1 MMSLTAGVI
10 AIFAT
15 MTGSFSGG
23 ATSLIM
29 FPLIMMFV
37 MSNYMD
43 ALTVNKIATMFMTI
57 AASRIH
63 YKRLKIN
70 VPLFVTFLISGL
82 IGTAIGTYILQYYPN
97 EDLFKQILAACLI
110 GMGIYMF
117 FSKDKGVRP
126 RDHRKI
132 NGKVFLAAFIF
143 SLGINVLNGIFG
155 GTGLLMTLFFVL
167 YLKTT
172 YIESMI
178 YTMPVYAIIN
188 IIQTTYL
195 VQTTN
200 VVLKYPL
207 LAITMACCGLL
218 GGIIGTKL
226 QYLKGNAWVKRVSF
240 VAMLAIGIKIFLG

>member
-1 MMSLTAGVI
+1 MALIAGTI

-63 YKRLKIN
+63 YGRLKIN
-70 VPLFVTFLISGL
+70 VPLFVTFLISGI
-82 IGTAIGTYILQYYPN
+82 IGTAIGTYVVQYYPN
-97 EDLFKQILAACLI
+97 DVLFKQILAAFLI
-110 GMGIYMF
+110 LMSVYVF
-117 FSKDKGVRP
+117 LSKDKGVRP

-132 NGKVFLAAFIF
+132 GWKIFVAAFIF

-155 GTGLLMTLFFVL
+155 GTGLLMTLFFVMFI
-167 YLKTT
+167 KTT

-188 IIQTTYL
+188 IIQTAYL
-195 VQTTN
+195 VHTTN
-200 VVLKYPL
+200 IVFRYPL
-207 LAITMACCGLL
+207 LAITMACCGLF
-218 GGIIGTKL
+218 GGMIGTNL
-226 QYLKGNAWVKRVSF
+226 QYLKGNIWIKRVSF
-240 VAMLAIGIKIFLG
+240 VAMLAIGIKMILG